1 MHKIEVNVATGEV
14 KEIQLNE
21 SEIAARD
28 LAFQQEEADRL
39 AAIEKAAQLAADK
52 AALLNRLGMTEAEAK
67 LLLS

>member
-14 KEIQLNE
+14 KEIQLTE

-28 LAFQQEEADRL
+28 LAFQQEQADHL

-52 AALLNRLGMTEAEAK
+52 AALLDRLGITENEAK